1 MPQQFAGIDITDFIW
16 ARQRARRTVVFWV
29 LAVLILTGLV
39 AAGAWTLG
47 TNLDGL
53 LGN

>member
-1 MPQQFAGIDITDFIW
+1 
-16 ARQRARRTVVFWV
+16 VVFWV

-47 TNLDGL
+47 TNLQSL
-53 LGN
+53 I